1 MEYKDFLY
9 SIYNKELVDKAME
22 EAKEHLPTKS
32 DFDNEIKQLFIFKE
46 FGGDDPGSAFDK
58 YKENIYNR
66 LLGNMAYSFL
76 DGVKHS
82 VKSGQ
87 TETSILPSEITFSDF
102 RKNVDFAVMFYF
114 SDNDFSSSMEAAAKQ
129 YCDAFNNVLRS
140 IDIYKDASK
149 ETQQSYIEDFNELC
163 KPESIKEIMKC
174 GFMADRMNKFG
185 MPICGRIPK
194 SSHAIESVQKTLNY
208 IKWDEDCTKW
218 EKVGD
223 KYVESGKMKRFVTGT
238 AAEITEALKDYGDPY
253 DMDEIENIE
262 DVYFPMWCN
271 GEVII
276 MFMKDGY
283 LTYVTR

>member
-82 VKSGQ
+82 VKSGL
-87 TETSILPSEITFSDF
+87 TETSFLPSEISFSDF
-102 RKNVDFAVMFYF
+102 RKNVDFAVFFDY
-114 SDNDFSSSMEAAAKQ
+114 SDNDFSSSMEAAAQ
-129 YCDAFNNVLRS
+129 AYCDEFNRILGH
-140 IDIYKDASK
+140 IDTYQDAS
-149 ETQQSYIEDFNELC
+149 ESILNSYIKDYQELC
-163 KPESIKEIMKC
+163 KVETIKEIMKC
-174 GFMADRMNKFG
+174 GFMADRMTSFSNASVY
-185 MPICGRIPK
+185 CGKVPNYESAVQESKANVLYIP
-194 SSHAIESVQKTLNY
+194 
-208 IKWDEDCTKW
+208 WDDKRPMW
-218 EKVGD
+218 EKVGNE
-223 KYVESGKMKRFVTGT
+223 YVKSEEFDRFAAGT
-238 AAEITEALKDYGDPY
+238 RAEIESILKKYGEPEEGWD
-253 DMDEIENIE
+253 DD
-262 DVYFPMWCN
+262 FPVWCN
-271 GEVII
+271 AEVVILY
-276 MFMKDGY
+276 MKDGY

>member
-1 MEYKDFLY
+1 MDYKEFLY

-22 EAKEHLPTKS
+22 ETKEYLPKS
-32 DFDNEIKQLFIFKE
+32 DFDSDIKQMLSFKE
-46 FGGDDPGSAFDK
+46 LDESAFDK
-58 YKENIYNR
+58 YKDKLYNQ
-66 LLGNMAYSFL
+66 LLWNLTYSFL
-76 DGVKHS
+76 DGVKYS

-87 TETSILPSEITFSDF
+87 TETSFLPSEISFSDF
-102 RKNVDFAVMFYF
+102 RKHVDFAVMFYF

-149 ETQQSYIEDFNELC
+149 KTLQSYIEDFHELC

-174 GFMADRMNKFG
+174 GFMADRMRKFG
-185 MPICGRIPK
+185 MPVCGRIPK

-218 EKVGD
+218 KYVDG
-223 KYVESGKMKRFVTGT
+223 KYVESGKMKLFVTGT
-238 AAEITEALKDYGDPY
+238 AAEITEALKDYGSPY

-262 DVYFPMWCN
+262 DVCFPMWCN